1 MATISTGLR
10 RAFNNLG
17 SCPRA
22 FNYTIGHS
30 EPVAPFK
37 YYIEVP
43 INKDN
48 IVLPIWCINNVL
60 SYYSKD
66 LNITKF
72 IVDIDSIYD
81 FSSTVKTADAM
92 LKHFF
97 SYNSNAKLSA
107 ISNGKSKKYYGSKGI
122 IFDENFRILM
132 CMYIPIEY
140 DANSHIGIPKRPILQ
155 VNPSVF
161 LDQQEFMNKA
171 IIQKIIPL
179 SQEPMY
185 ISSYISGIQ
194 GKTFNSFKIIVD
206 ESFAVSVVCP
216 LSPSPSKVDSDAFN
230 KTLLDN
236 INDIYSFIE

>member
-17 SCPRA
+17 SCSRV
-22 FNYTIGHS
+22 FNCITWHLESI
-30 EPVAPFK
+30 APFK

-48 IVLPIWCINNVL
+48 IVLPIWCINNAL

-66 LNITKF
+66 INISKF
-72 IVDIDSIYD
+72 IVGIDSIYD
-81 FSSTVKTADAM
+81 SSATIKTADAM
-92 LKHFF
+92 LKYFF
-97 SYNSNAKLSA
+97 SYNSNAKLIA
-107 ISNGKSKKYYGSKGI
+107 ISNGKGKKYYGSKGI
-122 IFDENFRILM
+122 IFDENFSILM

-140 DANSHIGIPKRPILQ
+140 DTITHASTPKRPILQ
-155 VNPSVF
+155 INPSVF

-185 ISSYISGIQ
+185 VSSYISGIQ
-194 GKTFNSFKIIVD
+194 GKSFKNFKITVD
-206 ESFAVSVVCP
+206 ESFIISVVCP
-216 LSPSPSKVDSDAFN
+216 LSPTPSKVDSDAFN

-236 INDIYSFIE
+236 INDIDFFIE